1 MSAVP
6 ASLRN
11 APEWTTRLKVTQ
23 WRVIVSEWTKFRSL
37 RSTLWSMGVA
47 LLVTIAL
54 PMVGAVVTDT
64 HWAHMSASDRA
75 GRHPLDIALFG
86 SRVGQLA
93 IGVLGVLMISSEY
106 STGMIRASLGA
117 VPKRLPVLWGKVVV
131 FASVTF
137 VLMLPAVL
145 IAFFG
150 SQAILNDHN
159 HILQIPFSHAG
170 VARSIIGAALYLTV
184 VGIFAL
190 SMGAITRNTAGGI
203 AAFAGIFFVIPP
215 LMNVLPTNWNN
226 AISKYLPSNAGAD
239 VFSLTH
245 GPNDLGPWTG
255 FGVFCAY
262 TAAAIAITAIL
273 LVRRDA

>member
-1 MSAVP
+1 MSAITEPFRSV
-6 ASLRN
+6 
-11 APEWTTRLKVTQ
+11 PEWATRLKVTQ

-37 RSTLWSMGVA
+37 RSTLWTLAVA
-47 LLVTIAL
+47 LVLTIAL
-54 PMVGAVVTDT
+54 PMVGAIVTDT
-64 HWAHMSASDRA
+64 HWAHMSVSDRA

-86 SRVGQLA
+86 ARLGQLA

-117 VPKRLPVLWGKVVV
+117 VPKRLPVLWGKVLV
-131 FASVTF
+131 FAAVTF

-262 TAAAIAITAIL
+262 TAAAIAVTAFL